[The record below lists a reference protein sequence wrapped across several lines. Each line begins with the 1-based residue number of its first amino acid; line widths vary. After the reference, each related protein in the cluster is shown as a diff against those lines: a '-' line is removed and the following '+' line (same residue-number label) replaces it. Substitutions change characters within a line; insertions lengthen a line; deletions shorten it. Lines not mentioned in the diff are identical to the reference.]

1 MTIDE
6 ALKLPYKRMMRVL
19 ALLCFSSAKEARAAL
34 AKSWCISCFDL
45 YFAGVSDG
53 LFPDTA
59 TFACSCAFLVLVWP
73 CMSLAFLHLRHLHCL
88 TFDTCQVPTEALD
101 FVSALTRHCLSGLDF
116 VFLTWLSGLFC
127 LALTCLSGILMP
139 GKRCS
144 RFASLLLCLAVA
156 LRRYQTY
163 TATTINFQ

>member
-1 MTIDE
+1 
-6 ALKLPYKRMMRVL
+6 MRFGIF
-19 ALLCFSSAKEARAAL
+19 C
-34 AKSWCISCFDL
+34 
-45 YFAGVSDG
+45 
-53 LFPDTA
+53 
-59 TFACSCAFLVLVWP
+59 
-73 CMSLAFLHLRHLHCL
+73 HLRHLHCL

-144 RFASLLLCLAVA
+144 RFASFLLCLAVA

-163 TATTINFQ
+163 TATTISFQLGHHTHKHTPSMLISQICQMYSKTPKKTQLSFTISLELDSTLNIFACCCQGITGVVGPQKDS